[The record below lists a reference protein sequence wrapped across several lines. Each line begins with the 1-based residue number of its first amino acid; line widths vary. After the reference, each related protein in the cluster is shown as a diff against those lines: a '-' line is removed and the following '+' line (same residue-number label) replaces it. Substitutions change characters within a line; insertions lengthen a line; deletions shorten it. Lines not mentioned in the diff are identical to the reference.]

1 MPSFRDCDIRV
12 LQCVYTVTLGC
23 FRRIELSPGALT
35 HLLLEADTK
44 HRVIIAA
51 DLTHAFT
58 HQSRIPD
65 ILVRYWRETP
75 RGRAH
80 LEAVARL
87 VEYTGDD
94 ADWYPGVRLPQ
105 FKEWQKNRHHQI
117 GVLRK
122 WRSFHA
128 SKNSSGDLIP
138 HARPARFPTTRDLIQ
153 EIILRRM
160 FPGSYDHGQ
169 RVAQAQGST
178 DNPDRDFVT
187 GITRY

>member
-1 MPSFRDCDIRV
+1 MPSFRTCDIRV
-12 LQCVYTVTLGC
+12 LQCLYTLTLGC
-23 FRRIELSPGALT
+23 FRRIELSEGALT
-35 HLLLEADTK
+35 HLLLDADPR
-44 HRVIIAA
+44 HRAIVAA

-65 ILVRYWRETP
+65 VLVRYWRETP

-87 VEYTGDD
+87 VEHTGDD
-94 ADWYPGVRLPQ
+94 ADWYPGVRLPM
-105 FKEWQKNRHHQI
+105 FKEWQKNRHRQI

-128 SKNSSGDLIP
+128 SKNSTGDWIS

-153 EIILRRM
+153 EIILRLM
-160 FPGSYDHGQ
+160 FPGSYDHGGT
-169 RVAQAQGST
+169 VAQAQGST
-178 DNPDRDFVT
+178 DHANRDFIS
-187 GITRY
+187 GNARF

>member
-1 MPSFRDCDIRV
+1 MTFRTCHIKV
-12 LQCVYTVTLGC
+12 LQCLYTLTLGC
-23 FRRIELSPGALT
+23 FRRIELSEGALT
-35 HLLLEADTK
+35 HLLLDADPR
-44 HRVIIAA
+44 HRVIVAK

-87 VEYTGDD
+87 VEHTGDD
-94 ADWYPGVRLPQ
+94 AYWYPGVRLPL
-105 FKEWQKNRHHQI
+105 FKEWQKNRHRQI

-128 SKNSSGDLIP
+128 SKNSTGDWVT
-138 HARPARFPTTRDLIQ
+138 HARPARFTTDRDLIQ
-153 EIILRRM
+153 EIIFRRM
-160 FPGSYDHGQ
+160 FPAAYDHGEQ
-169 RVAQAQGST
+169 TAQAQGST
-178 DNPDRDFVT
+178 DNTDRDFVT
-187 GITRY
+187 GLTRF